1 MLTTDFD
8 HLLKSAIGLDV
19 GSIGSSSIE
28 RAVLERQSACRLP
41 DLGAYLEFVRTCDAE
56 LQSLIEAVVVPET
69 WFFRDREAFTKLAR
83 AGHAEWLRGPAPR
96 VLRLLSLPSS
106 TGEEPYSMA
115 MTLLDAGVPA
125 DRFRIDAI
133 DISARVITH
142 AGHGVYRRNSF
153 RGHDLSFRDRY
164 FDAVP
169 DGHRLKDAVR
179 RQVKFQQGNLLDD
192 AFLPG
197 RNIYDMV
204 FCRNLLIYFDR
215 PTQDR
220 AVSVLQRLLA
230 STGILFVAP
239 SETGLLLSHAFESTK
254 VPMAFAFR
262 MPGAGPRAPTPR
274 LADPVAAVQGPPRTV
289 RAATP
294 SATARPRQARTRT
307 AQPPI
312 PSPAEPRSALDAG
325 LRLAD
330 QGRFR
335 EASSCYEQHVREHGP
350 SAEAYHLMGLV
361 QDAGGNQSVAAECYR
376 KALYL
381 DPQHHDTLI
390 HLALLVEEQGHAV
403 QGQVLRDRAQRV
415 NVAGRIQ

>member
-1 MLTTDFD
+1 MVTTDFD
-8 HLLKSAIGLDV
+8 HLLKSAIGLDA

-28 RAVLERQSACRLP
+28 RAVEQRQSACRLA
-41 DLGAYLEFVRTCDAE
+41 DRRAYWNYVCGCDAE
-56 LQSLIEAVVVPET
+56 LQLLIEAVVVSET
-69 WFFRDREAFTKLAR
+69 WFFRDREAFTMLAR
-83 AGHAEWLRGPAPR
+83 VGHAEWRRGPAPR

-115 MTLLDAGVPA
+115 MALLDAGVPA

-133 DISARVITH
+133 DISARVITQ
-142 AGHGVYRRNSF
+142 AGRGVYRRNSF
-153 RGHDLSFRDRY
+153 RGQELSFRDRY

-179 RQVKFQQGNLLDD
+179 RQVRFQQGNLLDD

-230 STGILFVAP
+230 PMGILFVAP

-262 MPGAGPRAPTPR
+262 MRGAGPRAPTPQ
-274 LADPVAAVQGPPRTV
+274 LADPVAAVKGPRTTV
-289 RAATP
+289 RAGTP
-294 SATARPRQARTRT
+294 LGTARARQARTRT
-307 AQPPI
+307 AEPPI

-361 QDAGGNQSVAAECYR
+361 QDAGGNHSVAAECYR

-390 HLALLVEEQGHAV
+390 HLALLMEEQGHAV

-415 NVAGRIQ
+415 NAGRIR

>member
-1 MLTTDFD
+1 
-8 HLLKSAIGLDV
+8 
-19 GSIGSSSIE
+19 
-28 RAVLERQSACRLP
+28 
-41 DLGAYLEFVRTCDAE
+41 
-56 LQSLIEAVVVPET
+56 
-69 WFFRDREAFTKLAR
+69 
-83 AGHAEWLRGPAPR
+83 
-96 VLRLLSLPSS
+96 
-106 TGEEPYSMA
+106 MA

-125 DRFRIDAI
+125 DRFRIDAF
-133 DISARVITH
+133 DISSRVITH
-142 AGHGVYRRNSF
+142 AGRGVYRRNSF

-164 FDAVP
+164 FEAVP
-169 DGHRLKDAVR
+169 DGHRLNDAVR
-179 RQVKFQQGNLLDD
+179 RQVRFQQGNLLDD

-197 RNIYDMV
+197 RNIYDVV

-230 STGILFVAP
+230 STGTLFVAP
-239 SETGLLLSHAFESTK
+239 SETSLLLSHAFESTK

-262 MPGAGPRAPTPR
+262 MPTAGPRAPTPR
-274 LADPVAAVQGPPRTV
+274 PADPAAAVKRPRTTARV
-289 RAATP
+289 DTP
-294 SATARPRQARTRT
+294 SATARARQPRTRT
-307 AQPPI
+307 AEPPI
-312 PSPAEPRSALDAG
+312 PSPAGSRTALDDG

-330 QGRFR
+330 QGRFL

-361 QDAGGNQSVAAECYR
+361 QDAGGNQSVAADCYR

-381 DPQHHDTLI
+381 DPHHHDTLI

-403 QGQVLRDRAQRV
+403 QGQVLRDRAQRL